1 LAINS
6 SSSANIPDSG
16 SRDTI
21 SRLRDAAGLFDHGYT
36 SRTDCAQFTG
46 ATMTTRSTFSLT
58 LLAMAVLASPVNA
71 DEDTQRLIAA
81 MMGDTPVVEDLRE
94 LTDTIGGRPTGSAAN
109 REAVAWAA
117 RKFRT
122 AEVAVTNE
130 DFVMPFQW
138 RENAVTAS
146 IGGDTAFE
154 PRVISRPFSA
164 AANALQAPLIDAG
177 AGTEA
182 DFERLGDDAR
192 GAWALINTPVLDD
205 DIGLGGLFGLY
216 ADALV
221 AETNANAAGVA
232 GVVFMSPYPK
242 NLVFRQFSS
251 QHIGNEVP
259 VLTMERE
266 HAKRTARLLQS
277 GQQLSMTAT
286 VDVETGGQFTST
298 NVIGEIRGSSRPD
311 EIVIFGAHLDSH
323 DLGTGALDNGVN
335 VVMLI
340 NVARQI
346 VRLGL
351 EPERTIRFAL
361 WNGEEQGLNG
371 SWSYTDQHEGEL
383 DQHVVAASFDIGSG
397 RTTGFFTG
405 GRPGLVPL
413 VDKYLE
419 PVAGLGPFQ
428 QVDIPLV
435 GTDNFDFMMEGVPNI
450 IAAQSDA
457 NYASNY
463 HAESDTFD
471 KVDLNQMRL
480 NSAIAAAVI
489 WGFANDTERLPR
501 QTAEEVGEL
510 VANSDLEQ
518 QMKNFAVWEYWV
530 NRTRGRHA
538 SPAIMAAPVPVSDPK
553 SAPQPQTESQVQ
565 PVGIG
570 AEQVIARNQ
579 TSEDIEDALQHES
592 GLRVASY
599 EIVPY
604 ERLLITLENGQV
616 WRQIKGDT
624 QKIRVD
630 LKRNQTVDIRESK
643 ISGYTLRLNEMRR
656 VIRVE
661 RIQ

>member
-1 LAINS
+1 L
-6 SSSANIPDSG
+6 
-16 SRDTI
+16 
-21 SRLRDAAGLFDHGYT
+21 LYHGYT
-36 SRTDCAQFTG
+36 FRIGLRQFTG
-46 ATMTTRSTFSLT
+46 AAMTTRTTFSAA
-58 LLAMAVLASPVNA
+58 LLATAIIAAPVSA
-71 DEDTQRLIAA
+71 DDADTERLIAA
-81 MMGDTPVVEDLRE
+81 MMGDTPVVADLQE

-117 RKFRT
+117 NKFRT
-122 AEVAVTNE
+122 AEVAVTTE
-130 DFVMPFQW
+130 DFVMPMWWQ
-138 RENAVTAS
+138 ENAATAS
-146 IGGDTAFE
+146 INGDTDFE
-154 PRVISRPFSA
+154 PRVVSRPFSTA
-164 AANALQAPLIDAG
+164 AKSMRAPLIDAG
-177 AGTEA
+177 TGSEA
-182 DFERLGDDAR
+182 DFAKLGEAAP
-192 GAWALINTPVLDD
+192 GAWALIQTPVLDD
-205 DIGLGGLFGLY
+205 DVGLGGLFGLY

-251 QHIGNEVP
+251 MHTGNQLP

-266 HAKRTARLLQS
+266 HAKRAARLLQS

-286 VDVETGGQFTST
+286 ISVETGGSFTTS
-298 NVIGEIRGSSRPD
+298 NVIGEIKGSSRAD
-311 EIVIFGAHLDSH
+311 EIVVFGAHLDSH

-340 NVARQI
+340 NIARQI

-371 SWSYTDQHEGEL
+371 SWSYTEQHEDEL
-383 DQHVVAASFDIGSG
+383 DQHIVAASFDIGSG

-419 PVAGLGPFQ
+419 PVASLGPFQ
-428 QVDIPLV
+428 QVDVPLV

-471 KVDLNQMRL
+471 KVDLQQLRL
-480 NSAIAAAVI
+480 NSAVAAAVV
-489 WGFANDTERLPR
+489 WGFANDTAKLPR
-501 QTAEEVGEL
+501 QTAEEVGDL
-510 VANSDLEQ
+510 VRNSDLEQ
-518 QMKNFAVWEYWV
+518 QMKNFAVWEHWASGM
-530 NRTRGRHA
+530 RGRNP
-538 SPAIMAAPVPVSDPK
+538 SPVMTAAPEPERIPPPDPE
-553 SAPQPQTESQVQ
+553 PQSQ

-570 AEQVIARNQ
+570 AEQVIARNR
-579 TSEDIEDALQHES
+579 TAEEINDSLQAAF
-592 GLRVASY
+592 GLRVAAY
-599 EIVPY
+599 EAGPY
-604 ERLLITLENGQV
+604 GKLIITLENGQV

-624 QKIRVD
+624 QQIKVD
-630 LKRNQTVDIRESK
+630 LDRNQTVDITESP
-643 ISGYTLRLNEMRR
+643 ISGYKLRLNEMRR
-656 VIRVE
+656 IIRVE
-661 RIQ
+661 RVK